1 MKYNSAFPIFLF
13 AKNNNGNAIS
23 PFIGK
28 IKKLEIDNI
37 LYLTPVRLLRPLPA
51 YMDANGKPRA
61 AGECGMWD
69 KVSNKFYGNVASSG
83 RFTVLNN

>member
-1 MKYNSAFPIFLF
+1 MVTTDRLNL
-13 AKNNNGNAIS
+13 S
-23 PFIGK
+23 PA
-28 IKKLEIDNI
+28 
-37 LYLTPVRLLRPLPA
+37 RLLRPLPA

-69 KVSNKFYGNVASSG
+69 KVSNKFYGNVATSG